1 MNVKDLLLQPRPM
14 PTEIVQLPEL
24 GESASVTV
32 RGLTARQRN
41 ELELSFI
48 KKDGKPDAAKQKQ
61 MRELWLVACCVD
73 DAGNKL
79 FSADDVVALG
89 NQDGAIIDRIFDAC
103 QRVCGS
109 RVTVEDAIKN

>member
-1 MNVKDLLLQPRPM
+1 M
-14 PTEIVQLPEL
+14 PTEVVNLPEL
-24 GESASVTV
+24 GPDVCVTV

-41 ELELSFI
+41 ELELSFL
-48 KKDGKPDAAKQKQ
+48 KKDGKPDHAKQKQ
-61 MRELWLVACCVD
+61 MRELWLLACCVD
-73 DAGNKL
+73 ETGNKL

-109 RVTVEDAIKN
+109 RVTLDDALKN